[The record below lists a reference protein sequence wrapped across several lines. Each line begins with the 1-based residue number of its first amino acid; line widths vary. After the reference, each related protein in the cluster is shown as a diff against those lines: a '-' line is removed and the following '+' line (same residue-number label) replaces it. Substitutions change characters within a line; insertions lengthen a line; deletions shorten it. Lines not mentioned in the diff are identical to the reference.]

1 MTIFLGGLGLFLLAL
16 AFLGFLAYLW
26 DPYGDERRDARSRN
40 QARRIR

>member
-1 MTIFLGGLGLFLLAL
+1 MVIFLAGMAVFLLAL
-16 AFLGFLAYLW
+16 AVLGFLAYLW